1 MLDGH
6 TQAGVTLTGA
16 CMVAS
21 VEALCQI
28 PTYRASGDIMKT
40 DDEIKRDVEA
50 ELRWDPD
57 IDAKDIAVS
66 VKSGVVT
73 LAGFVPSYLEKF
85 EAERDVKRVQGV
97 VGVANDL
104 EVRLPDIDQR
114 PDPDI
119 ARDAVAAMKTQLPYS
134 YQNFKVVVKGGWITL
149 EGEAEW
155 NYQKEK
161 AEMSVRGVKGSK
173 GVINS
178 ITVKPKVAAQEV
190 KRQIEAAFMRS
201 AEVDAKQIQVEASDG
216 EVILKGTVHSWFE
229 REQAERAAWQAP
241 GVRRVEDRIVIQP

>member
-1 MLDGH
+1 M
-6 TQAGVTLTGA
+6 
-16 CMVAS
+16 
-21 VEALCQI
+21 
-28 PTYRASGDIMKT
+28 MKT
-40 DDEIKRDVEA
+40 DDEIRRDVEA

-73 LAGFVPSYLEKF
+73 LAGFIPSYIQKF

-104 EVRLPDIDQR
+104 EVRLPSSDQH

-119 ARDAVAAMKTQLPYS
+119 ARDAVEALKMQLPYS
-134 YQNFKVVVKGGWITL
+134 YQNFKVVVRSGWITL

-155 NYQKEK
+155 NYQKER
-161 AEMSVRGVKGSK
+161 AEMAVRGVKGSM

-190 KRQIEAAFMRS
+190 KRQIETALLRS
-201 AEVDAKQIQVEASDG
+201 AEVDAKRIQVEASDG
-216 EVILKGTVHSWFE
+216 EVVLKGTVHSWFE

-241 GVRRVEDRIVIQP
+241 GVRRVEDRIVVQP